1 MNFNASQN
9 QIDNLVDLLDGYF
22 TDNGRN
28 GMSCVGQHLNVNV
41 IQPEELRRACE
52 DPEHFG
58 NLTIRISGYAIRV
71 NALTEEQRKEL
82 LARTLHSSM

>member
-9 QIDNLVDLLDGYF
+9 QIDNLVNLLDGYF

-28 GMSCVGQHLNVNV
+28 GMSCAGQHLNVNV
-41 IQPEELRRACE
+41 IQPEQLKRACE

-82 LARTLHSSM
+82 LARTLHNSM